1 MRDRLRIAAGAAAVA
16 MAAAGCGSAASPPPQ
31 PPGVIRGVA
40 LQVPAADPRPYGAAD
55 TAFGLDVLG
64 AWCRQ
69 DPTGNIVLS
78 PESLATG
85 LGLAYLGARGATA
98 SAMARVLHLP
108 AVGPALLAGLH
119 SRSVARRGLD
129 GPGVTVA
136 GSDHVWADPSLATE
150 RGYLN
155 DVATGYGAGLWRVP
169 LLTDT
174 GRAVGQINA
183 SIDAAT
189 RGHIPHL
196 LSPAEVKG
204 SGWVLTDALYL
215 DAAWA
220 APFQASQ
227 TKSGP
232 FTTAAGGHVSAQF
245 MHASGFRVSTSG
257 GWTAA
262 SLPYRGGKLSM
273 IALLPAAGSGSGGCP
288 ALPPATLAR
297 METALT
303 KQAPRTAIALPKVSL
318 SSSASLRELLTGL
331 GMGIAFGGGADFSGL
346 SPQACCIGAV
356 VHAATLAVAEKGTV
370 ASAATGVGILPTAVP
385 AQLPQVIFDRPYLL
399 LVTDNATGEPLFL
412 ARVADPA
419 A

>member
-1 MRDRLRIAAGAAAVA
+1 VVA
-16 MAAAGCGSAASPPPQ
+16 IVAAGCGSAASRPSP
-31 PPGVIRGVA
+31 PPGVTRGAVFR
-40 LQVPAADPRPYGAAD
+40 VPAADPRPYGAAD
-55 TAFGLDVLG
+55 AVFGLDVLG

-69 DPTGNIVLS
+69 DPTANIVLS

-108 AVGPALLAGLH
+108 AVGPALVAGLH
-119 SRSVARRGLD
+119 SRSAALRGLD

-136 GSDHVWADPSLATE
+136 GSDHVWADPSLTTE

-169 LLTDT
+169 LLTDA

-196 LSPAEVKG
+196 LSPAEVSG

-227 TKSGP
+227 SASGP
-232 FTTAAGGHVSAQF
+232 FTTAAGGHVSARF
-245 MHASGFRVSTSG
+245 MHGNGFRVSASG
-257 GWTAA
+257 GWTAV

-273 IALLPAAGSGSGGCP
+273 IALLPAAGSGTGGCP

-303 KQAPRTAIALPKVSL
+303 KPAPRAAIALPKVSL

-331 GMGIAFGGGADFSGL
+331 GMGVAFGGDADFTGL
-346 SPQACCIGAV
+346 SRQACCIGAV

-370 ASAATGVGILPTAVP
+370 ASAATGVGILPTAIP
-385 AQLPQVIFDRPYLL
+385 APLPQVRFDRPFLL
-399 LVTDNATGEPLFL
+399 LVIDKATSEPLFL
-412 ARVADPA
+412 ARVADPVA
-419 A
+419 